1 MSPAGLGPR
10 GSQSGDHGPGTPGP
24 EKQTHTSIKV
34 RGPGTGT
41 GGCVWAQRRECPRAC
56 AHTVLRGHGHRVRR
70 LRRTQDGLLMSSLW
84 SQRGLWGA
92 GEGRWWPTLFRINAL
107 CVLAEAPTPARS
119 PGAGSN
125 HRASGMTVWGIDFY
139 KMPSRTWMHQ
149 PHLPAGQGPARYSNS
164 VGPGSPSSVL
174 QQPCDLVMSFVF
186 SEPYAQGIRCPFPG
200 THLLEVS
207 TIPKPQSA
215 SLATS

>member
-1 MSPAGLGPR
+1 M
-10 GSQSGDHGPGTPGP
+10 
-24 EKQTHTSIKV
+24 
-34 RGPGTGT
+34 
-41 GGCVWAQRRECPRAC
+41 
-56 AHTVLRGHGHRVRR
+56 
-70 LRRTQDGLLMSSLW
+70 
-84 SQRGLWGA
+84 
-92 GEGRWWPTLFRINAL
+92 
-107 CVLAEAPTPARS
+107 PARS

-149 PHLPAGQGPARYSNS
+149 PHLPAR
-164 VGPGSPSSVL
+164 PGSPSSVL

-200 THLLEVS
+200 THLLEAS